1 METKKT
7 NEDLVRYIQ
16 EVNKTFKSILS
27 ESKGR
32 QLELEEMQSNLKPTG
47 DFISAF
53 QLLDETEKS
62 NYKRKDELMKGKV
75 LVNRY
80 KTHTKIITKL
90 AERRK
95 RNLTVISGALSS
107 CVTLEEEEVEFLNS
121 LNEEGYSICF
131 TCNSYFPMVEMIVRG
146 EIHPRTKFT
155 LANCH

>member
-121 LNEEGYSICF
+121 LNEKMFTYSGPTGAWGIW
-131 TCNSYFPMVEMIVRG
+131 
-146 EIHPRTKFT
+146 
-155 LANCH
+155 